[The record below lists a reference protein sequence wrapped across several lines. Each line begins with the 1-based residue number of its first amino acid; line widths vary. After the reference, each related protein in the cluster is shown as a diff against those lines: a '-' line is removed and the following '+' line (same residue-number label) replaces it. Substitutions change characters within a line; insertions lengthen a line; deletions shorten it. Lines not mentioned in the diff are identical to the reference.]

1 MEGVSITGCIIKN
14 KDKIKFIEKV
24 DTSTSSYWLFKL
36 YFNKRNIFGFRK
48 YIKIISYTEPSDWL
62 FKHNKDKNFGFDIE
76 IEIPTWNPFTCDN
89 YVQIEPAWNLF
100 ESNQDNRKLSEILY
114 DVWYR
119 GTYTEENVRW
129 QKLGKV
135 LYKNLKK

>member
-1 MEGVSITGCIIKN
+1 MEGTSITACIIAN
-14 KDKIKFIEKV
+14 KDKIKFIEEV
-24 DTSTSSYWLFKL
+24 LEDTGRYWLFKL

-62 FKHNKDKNFGFDIE
+62 FKHNKNENFGFEIE
-76 IEIPTWNPFTCDN
+76 IEIPTWNPFACDN
-89 YVQIEPAWNLF
+89 YVQIEPG
-100 ESNQDNRKLSEILY
+100 NRVQNNKELSEILY
-114 DVWYR
+114 EVWYR
-119 GTYTEENVRW
+119 DTYREDCSRW

>member
-1 MEGVSITGCIIKN
+1 MLGTSITGCIIKN

-24 DTSTSSYWLFKL
+24 DTSTGSYSSYWLFKL

-62 FKHNKDKNFGFDIE
+62 AYNKFKDFGFNIKIE
-76 IEIPTWNPFTCDN
+76 FPTWNPFSCDN
-89 YVQIEPAWNLF
+89 YVQIERGNCF
-100 ESNQDNRKLSEILY
+100 QDNRKLSEILY

-119 GTYTEENVRW
+119 DTYREESSRW
-129 QKLGKV
+129 EKLGKV
-135 LYKNLKK
+135 LYKNLKNK